1 MKILKFL
8 GWSMVGLVLLA
19 GVAYG
24 FLPAIGTTLITQGL
38 TNRGFSNVEIIID
51 RPGTHTL
58 TIPSL
63 AFRTPLESGAISIN
77 INNTEITY
85 SLDSLLNNV
94 VETVNIEAMRVI
106 WDSSLLN
113 RPSSQSPSSPP
124 SQSDSQFDLRTLGS
138 GAPLPVLPFQHL
150 RVKQVDISNPLAP
163 PSLQHISLNANMD
176 ARSEGYEG
184 SVHLEG
190 NGLLLN
196 RLAFSLTP
204 NGTVSLTGV
213 HTNAPEDPVLDLR
226 TSLER
231 SASGLALQ
239 GQTTIKLHPII
250 HTLAALY
257 PLRPEY
263 QAVTGNFSGTW
274 TGTLQEQPSQA
285 DSPLGPFQGN
295 FTLDVHMPT
304 WPPLAQDIQL
314 LTKGTFSIEG
324 TTLTV
329 IVQPSSAGSVNLALD
344 TVTPPAVT
352 PFISHKGVR
361 SLKWNILKPIH
372 VVVPIKKS
380 LDSVHVPSGQIRL
393 AMLNASEQLDMF
405 LSPQDLL
412 WKPSSGVEGKAE
424 VKISTNLKPVTTP
437 ALSLNALSLEA
448 QATLSLSAG
457 QIEVALNPTSVLH
470 LSHVKNETM
479 HIPTLE
485 GRFPKGLSWIYHAEP
500 HTWELQAADS
510 TLVIPSLSLQGQQWE
525 LGEIL
530 TKDLLITAT
539 PERWE
544 VIGESSV
551 TQVQSPMT
559 AFKIPSSNWQARY
572 AVNPSAVTVQFN
584 GHMLEHPVHIGGQV
598 KFNALTDEGSGTMTL
613 KPIQFAPQ
621 TLVLSQLIQPWTYPN
636 MDVTHGAV
644 SASAEVTF
652 RKAPNDPDKPFHL
665 KHLHGIVDFKEMGG
679 FFKPTII
686 EGLTTRVEILGKDET
701 LRIPP
706 TPLRIRNIQSAVG
719 LTETALL
726 FSTETFPQTSIPTL
740 SITNM
745 STHLLGGKVFLA
757 DATIDPKAAT
767 HEVTLQVT
775 GLDLNEILRLE
786 QQETMKGTGTLD
798 GTLPLFI
805 SRTESSTA
813 ITVQQGSL
821 QGRPPGGTLQFEVDK
836 ETANSWAE
844 SQPQLDLIVKSLENY
859 HYSKLAVGVDY
870 QKNGILTLATQL
882 EGKNPDFRNGV
893 PIHFN
898 LNIEENIPALMK
910 SLSLV
915 KGLEEN
921 IEKMMTERNTSS
933 TK

>member
-8 GWSMVGLVLLA
+8 GWSMIGLVLLA
-19 GVAYG
+19 GLAYG
-24 FLPAIGTTLITQGL
+24 FLPAVGTTLITQGL

-63 AFRTPLESGAISIN
+63 AFRTPPESGATSIS

-94 VETVNIEAMRVI
+94 VETVNIERMRVL
-106 WDSSLLN
+106 WDSSLLD
-113 RPSSQSPSSPP
+113 RPSSQSPSSPGNQP
-124 SQSDSQFDLRTLGS
+124 DSQFDLSTLGS
-138 GAPLPVLPFQHL
+138 GIPLPVLPFQHL
-150 RVKQVDISNPLAP
+150 RIKQVDISNPLAP
-163 PSLQHISLNANMD
+163 PTLQQISLNANMD
-176 ARSEGYEG
+176 ALPEGYEG

-196 RLAFSLTP
+196 RLAFSLSQ
-204 NGTVSLTGV
+204 NGTVSFTGT
-213 HTNAPEDPVLDLR
+213 HTSDPENPVLDLK

-231 SASGLALQ
+231 STLGLALH
-239 GQTTIKLHPII
+239 GQAALKLHPFI

-257 PLRPEY
+257 PLPLEY

-274 TGTLQEQPSQA
+274 TGTIQEPSSPA
-285 DSPLGPFQGN
+285 DSPLGPIQGD
-295 FTLDVHMPT
+295 FTLDAHMPT
-304 WPPLAQDIQL
+304 WPPLAQNIKV
-314 LTKGTFSIEG
+314 LTHGTFAVEG
-324 TTLTV
+324 PNLTV

-344 TVTPPAVT
+344 TVTPPDLS
-352 PFISHKGVR
+352 PFLAHKGVR
-361 SLKWNILKPIH
+361 SLKWNILHPIH
-372 VVVPIKKS
+372 VVAPIKKS
-380 LDSVHVPSGQIRL
+380 LDSVHVPSGKIHL
-393 AMLNASEQLDMF
+393 AMQNASEQLDMF
-405 LSPQDLL
+405 LSPQGLL
-412 WKPSSGVEGKAE
+412 WKPASGIEGKAE
-424 VKISTNLKPVTTP
+424 VKVSTHLKPATTP
-437 ALSLNALSLEA
+437 ALGLNALSLEA

-470 LSHVKNETM
+470 LSNVKNETM

-485 GRFPKGLSWIYHAEP
+485 GRFPKGLSWIYQAES
-500 HTWELQAADS
+500 HTWKLQAAAS
-510 TLVIPSLSLQGQQWE
+510 TLVLPTFALQGQQWK
-525 LGEIL
+525 LGSIL
-530 TKDLLITAT
+530 TKDLRMTAT
-539 PERWE
+539 PETWE
-544 VIGESSV
+544 VIGESLV
-551 TQVQSPMT
+551 TQVQPPMT

-572 AVNPSAVTVQFN
+572 TVNPSAVTVQFN
-584 GHMLEHPVHIGGQV
+584 GQVLEHPVHIAGQV
-598 KFNALTDEGSGTMTL
+598 RLTPLTGEGSGTMTL

-636 MDVTHGAV
+636 MDVTHGTV

-665 KHLHGIVDFKEMGG
+665 THLHGIVDFKEIGG
-679 FFKPTII
+679 FLKPTIM

-726 FSTETFPQTSIPTL
+726 FSTGTFPQTSIPTL

-786 QQETMKGTGTLD
+786 QQESLKGTGTLD

-805 SRTESSTA
+805 SRTDSGLA
-813 ITVQQGSL
+813 ITVQHGSI
-821 QGRPPGGTLQFEVDK
+821 QGRSPGGTLQFEVDK
-836 ETANSWAE
+836 ETAKSWIE

-859 HYSKLAVGVDY
+859 H
-870 QKNGILTLATQL
+870 
-882 EGKNPDFRNGV
+882 
-893 PIHFN
+893 
-898 LNIEENIPALMK
+898 
-910 SLSLV
+910 
-915 KGLEEN
+915 
-921 IEKMMTERNTSS
+921 
-933 TK
+933 